1 MDFLLYIHPVK
12 PVYISC
18 KSIYSSIAN
27 NQIVESSEKNPVS
40 QQHVQC
46 NYEYQVMENI
56 PFRHIRVILLPP
68 IRIIKTMSRDHCV
81 HFGSTSATSS

>member
-1 MDFLLYIHPVK
+1 MDSLLHIHPVK

-18 KSIYSSIAN
+18 KFIYSSITN
-27 NQIVESSEKNPVS
+27 YQIPESSEKNPVG

-46 NYEYQVMENI
+46 DSEYQVMETT
-56 PFRHIRVILLPP
+56 PFRQFRVILLPP
-68 IRIIKTMSRDHCV
+68 IRIIKTMGRDHCV